1 MTDNALVTLGA
12 LSKSANVL
20 IEKISS
26 AVGEI
31 YKPYQMERIARAEA
45 AVARIQVESEIEI
58 AELQRRAARRFVEE
72 ETKKQLN
79 IEAITTTAIS
89 HIKDD
94 ASPEAIEDDWISN
107 FFDKS
112 RIVSDKEMQ
121 GLWSR
126 VLAGEAN
133 SPGTFSR
140 KTVNLI
146 ADIDKKDALLF
157 TKLCGFGWMIP
168 DVVPLIFNTE
178 DSIYQK
184 QGINFMSLNHLESLG
199 LISFNSM
206 VGYKKIG
213 FPRNIAV
220 FYYGRRVEL
229 ALPKDSGNDLN
240 TGNVL
245 LTQAGQ
251 ELAPI
256 CGSQPVEGF
265 FEYVSEKWKSKGY
278 IPETT
283 EENAETKSESQ

>member
-1 MTDNALVTLGA
+1 MTENNLVNLGE
-12 LSKSANVL
+12 LSKPATVL

-31 YKPYQMERIARAEA
+31 YKPYQLKRIAKAEA
-45 AVARIQVESEIEI
+45 AVARIQAESEIEI

-79 IEAITTTAIS
+79 IEAITTSAIS
-89 HIKDD
+89 HIKDN
-94 ASPEAIEDDWISN
+94 ASPQDIEEDWISN

-126 VLAGEAN
+126 VLAGQAN

-157 TKLCGFGWMIP
+157 TKLCGFGWMVG
-168 DVVPLIFNTE
+168 DVVPLIFITK
-178 DSIYQK
+178 DSMYQD
-184 QGINFMSLNHLESLG
+184 QGIDFMSLTHLENLG
-199 LISFNSM
+199 LISFDP
-206 VGYKKIG
+206 VAGYRKIG
-213 FPRNIAV
+213 LPSKIAV
-220 FYYGRRVEL
+220 FYYGSRVEL
-229 ALPKDSGNDLN
+229 TLPRDSENELAI
-240 TGNVL
+240 GNVL
-245 LTQAGQ
+245 LTRAGQ

-256 CGSQPVEGF
+256 CGSRSVDGF
-265 FEYVSEKWKSKGY
+265 FEYVCEEWKSKGFL
-278 IPETT
+278 PEKT
-283 EENAETKSESQ
+283 EENTESPGEVQ

>member
-1 MTDNALVTLGA
+1 MTGNTLLNLGE
-12 LSKSANVL
+12 LSKPVTVL

-31 YKPYQMERIARAEA
+31 YKPYQIKCLAKAEA
-45 AVARIQVESEIEI
+45 AVARIQVESEIEL

-94 ASPEAIEDDWISN
+94 ATPEDIDDDWITN

-146 ADIDKKDALLF
+146 ADIDKKDAFLF

-168 DVVPLIFNTE
+168 DVVPLIFDTQ
-178 DSIYQK
+178 DSMYQD
-184 QGINFMSLNHLESLG
+184 QGINFMSINHLESLG

-213 FPRNIAV
+213 FPKNTV
-220 FYYGRRVEL
+220 VSYYGMRVEL
-229 ALPKDSGNDLN
+229 TLPKDSGNELK

-245 LTQAGQ
+245 LTQAGR

-256 CGSQPVEGF
+256 CGSRSVDGF

-278 IPETT
+278 IPDRNEKD
-283 EENAETKSESQ
+283 AEGSSESQ